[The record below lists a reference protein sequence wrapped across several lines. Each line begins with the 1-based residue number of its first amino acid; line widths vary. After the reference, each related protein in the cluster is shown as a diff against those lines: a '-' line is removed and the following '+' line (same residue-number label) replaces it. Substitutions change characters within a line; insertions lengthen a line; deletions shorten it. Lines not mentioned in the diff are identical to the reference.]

1 MQMINDM
8 FPGYLSKFG
17 AKMVDSDVVME
28 FVITHVSKNE
38 PDQNFLNNFSE
49 EFNNNVN
56 RCMTYPEWDNIK
68 FTTVIP
74 LDVKFDVMEMQATLQ
89 TIKIT
94 QKETAEDV
102 IVKYDLTFQ
111 KKQEE
116 GADTHFATY
125 LNYKEEDDE
134 GKKHLVE
141 YDVEMSKKSYE

>member
-8 FPGYLSKFG
+8 FTGYLSKFG

-38 PDQNFLNNFSE
+38 PDQTFLNNFSE
-49 EFNNNVN
+49 EFNNNIN
-56 RCMTYPEWDNIK
+56 KCMTYPEWDNIK
-68 FTTVIP
+68 FTSVLP
-74 LDVKFDVMEMQATLQ
+74 LDIKFDVMEMQATLQ
-89 TIKIT
+89 AIKIT

-116 GADTHFATY
+116 GTDTHFATY
-125 LNYKEEDDE
+125 LNYKEEDEE